1 MSIAV
6 SALVRPSSRVRLA
19 RVLVCAGVM
28 ASALYCPGRLWAAA
42 CVAAGAAG
50 LPWRGGNPKPRRIDI
65 SPVGQIRLTVYQ
77 QTGAAVPAPATIT
90 VSPAP
95 LALLTGSTLWP
106 GVLFL
111 RLGGVDGAVEQVLVV
126 PGCVAGP
133 AYRPLALACRA
144 VAARASGLADG
155 T

>member
-6 SALVRPSSRVRLA
+6 SAVVRPSSVVRLL

-28 ASALYCPGRLWAAA
+28 LSALSCPGRAWAVA
-42 CVAAGAAG
+42 CVVAGAAG

-77 QTGAAVPAPATIT
+77 QTGAGAMAPALLAQA
-90 VSPAP
+90 PAP
-95 LALLTGSTLWP
+95 LALLAGSTLWP
-106 GVLFL
+106 ALLCL
-111 RLGGVDGAVEQVLVV
+111 RLGRAGEPVREVLVA
-126 PGCVAGP
+126 PGCVGRA
-133 AYRPLALACRA
+133 AFRPLALACRA
-144 VAARASGLADG
+144 VAARGSGMADG